1 MSDLTA
7 AVEALRASP
16 LHAMS
21 LSAHELFFSNLLGW
35 AAELFPVQSEQ
46 AWAPEPVD
54 GTGAAPVRVRR
65 EWRHLDLVLEFP
77 GRRPL
82 VVENKSLSMPDESQL
97 ARYDQVLGEAVAKD
111 EVREPTRVLLSPVDP
126 GWPGG
131 THTTPSGGTWRWLSY
146 ADLAAHLDDA
156 FAHAGSTY
164 EAETVRRLAELMT
177 RLQAVLASEA
187 GQPGLDQPFAV
198 PRAAMAELQRARVHH
213 LVVKARARHVGGLI
227 RQRLTAQGLDGAV
240 AVLTNMTRGTPL
252 VEGLPTDT
260 QGTARP
266 STGDRFLWQLQG
278 RDLRLAAVLPSLT
291 GRTAAARVAREAA
304 AAVNSAWFDFE
315 PAREVLGHRCG
326 AESTAW
332 LRFDPDY
339 VYRKVTV
346 ADLTVG
352 DVVELGTAYSARLA
366 EAGMPVVGG
375 APA

>member
-1 MSDLTA
+1 
-7 AVEALRASP
+7 
-16 LHAMS
+16 
-21 LSAHELFFSNLLGW
+21 
-35 AAELFPVQSEQ
+35 
-46 AWAPEPVD
+46 
-54 GTGAAPVRVRR
+54 
-65 EWRHLDLVLEFP
+65 
-77 GRRPL
+77 

-97 ARYDQVLGEAVAKD
+97 ARYAQVLAEAIAED

-131 THTTPSGGTWRWLSY
+131 IHTTASGGTWRWVSY
-146 ADLAAHLDDA
+146 ADLAAHLDHA

-164 EAETVRRLAELMT
+164 ETETVRRLAELMT
-177 RLQAVLASEA
+177 RLQAVLTSEA
-187 GQPGLDQPFAV
+187 GRPGLDQPFAL
-198 PRAAMAELQRARVHH
+198 PAAAMAELQRARVHH

-227 RQRLTAQGLDGAV
+227 RQRLAAQDLDGAV

-332 LRFDPDY
+332 LRFDPDF